1 MEPLSLGSAISRWN
15 LLKIDDI
22 EEKDDDELTTPQSKM
37 LDDILSFLEQC
48 EKDNPLAA
56 WK

>member
-1 MEPLSLGSAISRWN
+1 
-15 LLKIDDI
+15 LKIDDI
-22 EEKDDDELTTPQSKM
+22 EEKDDDELTTPQSNM

-56 WK
+56 